1 MDVRKMMN
9 QEIREKKRTAS
20 GVHGK
25 TGKRGYVGKMMF
37 PNDIMSAKEKRQY
50 RKASKVKVTN
60 MYETM
65 ISYEEFLKLS
75 KQDQYNTLKAYR
87 ENFGVTTVY
96 KTWKIGANT
105 FYKLVADLDL
115 PPMAR
120 GNKGGKRKGAG
131 RPKATTNKTVGDEKA
146 MSVQA
151 ETLDIEAIVK
161 EHIEKHLPKK
171 EEKNPLAGFAF
182 AAHIDGE
189 FHADEL
195 MNRLMKIASFVE
207 GEDKNYKVT
216 LTITEQG
223 V

>member
-50 RKASKVKVTN
+50 RKSSKVVVSN

-65 ISYEEFLKLS
+65 MSYDEFLKLP
-75 KQDQYNTLKAYR
+75 KQDQYNALKAYR
-87 ENFGVTTVY
+87 ENFRLADIY
-96 KTWKIGANT
+96 KEWRIGSNT

-115 PPMAR
+115 PPMQR
-120 GNKGGKRKGAG
+120 GGGARKGAG
-131 RPKATTNKTVGDEKA
+131 RPKGTTIKAVGDEKA
-146 MSVQA
+146 MPVQT
-151 ETLDIEAIVK
+151 ETVDIEAIVK
-161 EHIEKHLPKK
+161 EHVEKYLPKK
-171 EEKNPLAGFAF
+171 EEKNPLSGFAF

-207 GEDKNYKVT
+207 GEDKKYKVT

-223 V
+223 D